1 MKDSDQSTRGRAVGW
16 KRYLRLYGAFL
27 RFSFSKALEFRVD
40 FYFRVFMDVVFYA
53 VHLLF
58 FTIIYRHTPML
69 GGWDLEQ
76 IYVFVCGAMFVDAL
90 HMTIF
95 ANNMWW
101 LPIYINRG
109 DLDYYLVRPVSS
121 LFFLSVREVAANSF
135 LNLILA
141 GVLVTWALGH
151 HGGLGTVQILIYFWF
166 LVLGAF
172 VHYLIRI
179 VFITPVFWLHSNR
192 GLDEVAWTLNR
203 LSEKPH
209 QIYPGPMRWFLV
221 TVLPLAF
228 TASYPAH
235 VLFGGLSW
243 TVFLHSIAVAL
254 GLFLFV
260 LWFWNRGLRAYSSA
274 SS

>member
-1 MKDSDQSTRGRAVGW
+1 MSASGSEKPLGTGLG
-16 KRYLRLYGAFL
+16 RYLRLYGAFL
-27 RFSFSKALEFRVD
+27 RFSFSKALQFRLD
-40 FYFRVFMDVVFYA
+40 FYFRVVMDVVFYA

-58 FTIIYRHTPML
+58 FTVIYRHTPML

-76 IYVFVCGAMFVDAL
+76 IYVFACGAMLVDAI

-121 LFFLSVREVAANSF
+121 LFFLSMREVAANSC

-141 GVLVTWALGH
+141 AGLVTWSLIH
-151 HGGLGTVQILIYFWF
+151 HGGFGWDRILIYLAF
-166 LVLGAF
+166 LCLGAF
-172 VHYLIRI
+172 IHYLIRVI
-179 VFITPVFWLHSNR
+179 FITPVFWLHSNR

-209 QIYPGPMRWFLV
+209 QIYPGAMRWVLV
-221 TVLPLAF
+221 TVLPLAM

-235 VLFGGLSW
+235 VLFDGLRPA
-243 TVFLHSIAVAL
+243 VLLHVL
-254 GLFLFV
+254 GVTAALFV
-260 LWFWNRGLRAYSSA
+260 FVIWFWNRGLRAYSSA